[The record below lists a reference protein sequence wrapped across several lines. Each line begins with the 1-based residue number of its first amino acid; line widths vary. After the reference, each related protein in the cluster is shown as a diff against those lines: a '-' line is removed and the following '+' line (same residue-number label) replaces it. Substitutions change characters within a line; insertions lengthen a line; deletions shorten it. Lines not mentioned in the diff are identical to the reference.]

1 MNRCY
6 NFDYKTLKEKAT
18 TSNSLSSEVIEKF
31 HILTHI

>member
-6 NFDYKTLKEKAT
+6 NFNYKRLKEKAT

-31 HILTHI
+31 HIFEF